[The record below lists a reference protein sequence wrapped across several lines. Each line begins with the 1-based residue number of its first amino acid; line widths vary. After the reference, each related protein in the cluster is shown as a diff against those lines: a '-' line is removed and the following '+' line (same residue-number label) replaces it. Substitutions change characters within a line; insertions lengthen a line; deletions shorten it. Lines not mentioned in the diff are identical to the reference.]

1 MNNNIPQSA
10 DLNQSQNLPLTV
22 PTKPNLNLF
31 KILLIIGIII
41 FILVVGLVS
50 YILGQTSVKP
60 SISIIPTITQTV
72 QKACTQEAKICPDGS
87 SVGRTGPDCEFAKCS
102 SLESSNSST
111 SGNMREYFSNINLY
125 KISVPTDWIVN
136 DTQGVFLNIP
146 GEVVIG
152 PESEMERGIY
162 GTVITIFS
170 SDSSE
175 RYSLDTQQQFDE
187 LYSSGSLKNSKSK
200 ISEVNNIKINGNR
213 AIQFVSKSSPGK
225 EIEAFYLLVT
235 WVRNNGKNYYIE
247 LSGNE
252 ETVNQYTSV
261 YNKMVATFQ
270 FIDKIKVS
278 PTINIYKS
286 SDIISKYPNLGI
298 NEIVAI
304 RLERVRSIQ
313 SALEFYSMDN
323 KIYPDKFEQL
333 IPKYLVE
340 SGIDL
345 SIDKE
350 LEYKA
355 LESGRNYQIC
365 TYFELDYR
373 IGNTSAKKGKN
384 CFNRPI

>member
-270 FIDKIKVS
+270 FIDKIQVS